1 MLSLDDYSLPAVKY
15 NWPVKNYG
23 HVMSRKVSYL
33 KQAKLFSS
41 KSFLN
46 FCDPSSRFLINW
58 FLIKKTTCT
67 NACNLLHLHQYWVE
81 FLDFQELEP
90 RFL

>member
-1 MLSLDDYSLPAVKY
+1 MNCNIPSDDIRRALDVYTILPVG
-15 NWPVKNYG
+15 NYG
-23 HVMSRKVSYL
+23 HVMSIKVSYL

-58 FLIKKTTCT
+58 FLIKKIKKRVDMPRAHLLSFKVCT
-67 NACNLLHLHQYWVE
+67 I
-81 FLDFQELEP
+81 
-90 RFL
+90 